1 MTLQTYIFEVTFRPL
16 LPTGV
21 EVKVQDYSDFSGDL
35 VSVFGTDNSRAVK
48 IAHSSFE
55 IVL

>member
-35 VSVFGTDNSRAVK
+35 VSVFDTDNSRAVK